1 MMDKSFGN
9 HASILGERAGLKMK
23 KRIIPV
29 IVALALILIVALV
42 GFGGMILDKYTYS
55 KELADLDQYFGV
67 AQGELAIVL
76 QDGMVEEKALLRE
89 DTVYFDIDTMKKYL
103 NEGFYVDAAEQKLL
117 YTTAQD
123 TVATAF
129 GAMPL
134 RTMMPW

>member
-67 AQGELAIVL
+67 GPGAGHRPAGRDGGGE
-76 QDGMVEEKALLRE
+76 G
-89 DTVYFDIDTMKKYL
+89 
-103 NEGFYVDAAEQKLL
+103 AASGGRGI
-117 YTTAQD
+117 
-123 TVATAF
+123 F
-129 GAMPL
+129 
-134 RTMMPW
+134 

>member
-55 KELADLDQYFGV
+55 KELADLDQYFGG
-67 AQGELAIVL
+67 GE
-76 QDGMVEEKALLRE
+76 G
-89 DTVYFDIDTMKKYL
+89 
-103 NEGFYVDAAEQKLL
+103 AASGGHGI
-117 YTTAQD
+117 
-123 TVATAF
+123 F
-129 GAMPL
+129 
-134 RTMMPW
+134 